1 MPTTKKATTKKTTK
15 PKVKA
20 TTKPTKEI
28 KLEFVKMVQE
38 KNAMHKREEK
48 ANEYI
53 AQCKAKRARKRKI
66 KKDILYYSCVCLI
79 AIVLAIA
86 VKGKSTSGSTTQSKE
101 DLVPINEYDGSVYF
115 MRGELQGNHVVLE
128 DGNIHEVDKADANYT
143 SEPMQVTVT
152 LNDNGTEDV
161 DDDIIVNIK

>member
-53 AQCKAKRARKRKI
+53 AQCKAKRAN
-66 KKDILYYSCVCLI
+66 KKDILYYSCVCLV

-86 VKGKSTSGSTTQSKE
+86 IKGKSTSGSTTQSKE
-101 DLVPINEYDGSVYF
+101 DLVPIKEYDGSVYF

-143 SEPMQVTVT
+143 SEAMQVTVT

-161 DDDIIVNIK
+161 DDDIIINIQ

>member
-28 KLEFVKMVQE
+28 KLEFVKMCQE
-38 KNAMHKREEK
+38 KNAIYKREEK

-86 VKGKSTSGSTTQSKE
+86 VKGKSTSGSTTPSKE
-101 DLVPINEYDGSVYF
+101 DLVEIKEYDGSVYF
-115 MRGELQGNHVVLE
+115 LQGELNGDRVILE
-128 DGNIHEVDKADANYT
+128 NGIDIEVPSEYARYT
-143 SEPMQVTVT
+143 DEPIRVTVT
-152 LNDNGTEDV
+152 LNDNGTEDML
-161 DDDIIVNIK
+161 DDRIINVK